1 VYKHKKRKNIG
12 LAPGTFSTDNEVLSD
27 EKIFLLK
34 YNQEILEKTLLQNG
48 FQESLDLV
56 LKDLDSNYWF
66 NSDSLACV
74 NFLKSLQE
82 KFEINSLVLE
92 DIVNSHQRP
101 KFEDWNDY
109 LFIVL
114 KMMYFNSSG
123 DLVQEQVSFIL
134 KNNCLISIQE
144 QPGDT
149 FISIRT
155 RLDNNKSRIKKLS
168 ADYLLYSL
176 LDSIIDNYFI
186 IIDSLNETIELLE
199 EEVLDHPSQQIFTSI
214 QEVKRKILLIK
225 KSIQPVRELVA
236 NLLKTENELI
246 NDSTKVYIKDLYD
259 HCLQINDS
267 MESLKEGINS
277 VIELVNIVQANKM
290 NEVVKVLTMIST
302 IFIPLSFI
310 AGIYGMNFENMPELK
325 YEYAYFIVL
334 LFMLLVGFGMLYF
347 FKRKKWL

>member
-1 VYKHKKRKNIG
+1 VFKHKKRKNIG
-12 LAPGTFSTDNEVLSD
+12 LAPGTFSTDSEVLTD

-34 YNQEILEKTLLQNG
+34 YNQETLEKTLLKNG
-48 FQESLDLV
+48 FQDSLDLV

-82 KFEINSLVLE
+82 KFEINPLVLE

-144 QPGDT
+144 QAGDT
-149 FISIRT
+149 FNNIRT

-186 IIDSLNETIELLE
+186 IIDSLNETIESLE
-199 EEVLDHPSQQIFTSI
+199 EEVLDHPSKQIFTSI
-214 QEVKRKILLIK
+214 QEVKRKILIIK

-267 MESLKEGINS
+267 MESLKEGINN

-347 FKRKKWL
+347 FKRKKWF